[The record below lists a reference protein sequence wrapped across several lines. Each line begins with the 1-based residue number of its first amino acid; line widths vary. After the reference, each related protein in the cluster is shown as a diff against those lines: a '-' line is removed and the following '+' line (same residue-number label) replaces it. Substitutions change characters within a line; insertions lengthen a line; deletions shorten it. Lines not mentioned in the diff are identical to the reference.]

1 MADNFPQLSDV
12 LRCPQAPVD
21 VNSINTD
28 ATPQAPGGK
37 RETLEQFQPMAEE
50 LSELQERLFARGR
63 NNPDYARRV
72 LIVWAGHCRQRRSG
86 TTCCRDGRP
95 ARHQPSQLQSPDAGG
110 TQT

>member
-63 NNPDYARRV
+63 NNPDHARRV
-72 LIVWAGHCRQRRSG
+72 LIVLQGLDTAGKG
-86 TTCCRDGRP
+86 GVV
-95 ARHQPSQLQSPDAGG
+95 RHVVAMVDPQDRKSVV
-110 TQT
+110 

>member
-37 RETLEQFQPMAEE
+37 GD
-50 LSELQERLFARGR
+50 ARAV
-63 NNPDYARRV
+63 PA
-72 LIVWAGHCRQRRSG
+72 
-86 TTCCRDGRP
+86 DG
-95 ARHQPSQLQSPDAGG
+95 
-110 TQT
+110 